1 VAYDFEQL
9 DHYQLLNV
17 ARGASLNEIKKAFRR
32 EITSYHP
39 DRYVRASSEEKHYAR
54 TRSQR
59 INEAFRVLRDSKLRE
74 HYDLTMPGGVTLRP
88 SQPVPTGP
96 LAPRDHHA
104 EMYETAKAHIDAGRL
119 LQAVAV
125 LRRLQQS
132 NPFYRDAS
140 TLLVNT
146 EQAINARQLTMPY
159 ESVRRTSWLTV
170 SVVVMVV
177 VIVGVTWLLND
188 QSAISGARIDATQT
202 AEAQI
207 TPATVTRV
215 ITRTPRSTPTRPAV
229 ATATPMDANVL
240 LDDTFE
246 TNDWA
251 SATGA
256 TWSTRY
262 DGKQYH
268 ITAQANS
275 DAAWTYRPFD
285 QADVVVSADMH
296 INSGQAGIIVRYRAE
311 TNYVAV
317 VLIPATQEYR
327 VVQRQDVQFVEIT
340 RGQNPAIT
348 ADNLLDVRVVGK
360 QLDIS
365 INGSVA
371 ASVTID
377 TMADSARFG
386 MIGIPDT
393 SNADV
398 FYSRL
403 TVQKP

>member
-1 VAYDFEQL
+1 
-9 DHYQLLNV
+9 
-17 ARGASLNEIKKAFRR
+17 
-32 EITSYHP
+32 
-39 DRYVRASSEEKHYAR
+39 
-54 TRSQR
+54 
-59 INEAFRVLRDSKLRE
+59 
-74 HYDLTMPGGVTLRP
+74 
-88 SQPVPTGP
+88 
-96 LAPRDHHA
+96 
-104 EMYETAKAHIDAGRL
+104 
-119 LQAVAV
+119 
-125 LRRLQQS
+125 
-132 NPFYRDAS
+132 
-140 TLLVNT
+140 
-146 EQAINARQLTMPY
+146 
-159 ESVRRTSWLTV
+159 
-170 SVVVMVV
+170 
-177 VIVGVTWLLND
+177 
-188 QSAISGARIDATQT
+188 
-202 AEAQI
+202 
-207 TPATVTRV
+207 
-215 ITRTPRSTPTRPAV
+215 
-229 ATATPMDANVL
+229 MDANVL

-311 TNYVAV
+311 TDYVAV

>member
-1 VAYDFEQL
+1 
-9 DHYQLLNV
+9 
-17 ARGASLNEIKKAFRR
+17 
-32 EITSYHP
+32 
-39 DRYVRASSEEKHYAR
+39 
-54 TRSQR
+54 
-59 INEAFRVLRDSKLRE
+59 
-74 HYDLTMPGGVTLRP
+74 M
-88 SQPVPTGP
+88 
-96 LAPRDHHA
+96 
-104 EMYETAKAHIDAGRL
+104 
-119 LQAVAV
+119 
-125 LRRLQQS
+125 
-132 NPFYRDAS
+132 S

-311 TNYVAV
+311 TDYVAV
-317 VLIPATQEYR
+317 VLIPAKQEYR

-371 ASVTID
+371 ASVAID

-398 FYSRL
+398 LYSRL